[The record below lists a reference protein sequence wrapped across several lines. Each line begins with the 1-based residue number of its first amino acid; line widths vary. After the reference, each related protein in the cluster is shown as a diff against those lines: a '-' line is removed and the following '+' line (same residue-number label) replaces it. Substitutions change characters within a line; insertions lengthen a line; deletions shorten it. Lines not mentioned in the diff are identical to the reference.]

1 MVSLKTSWS
10 FLILYGILAVVPNVH
25 SQPLETFRPLS
36 NQVYIDDF
44 EDESEGNPSHWIE
57 SNKHNYWT
65 VVNDAD
71 GNNVYRVEHNGV
83 STYSWLHVFEKNVTF
98 DVRFKVVEIAEEDA
112 ELKFAVRFNDYEAL
126 VYLGY
131 DFKAGKWYLAEQ
143 RGKDFEPSV
152 FKQVGDFTRGV
163 EPLKVGAWYHIR
175 VLSNNET
182 VTVYINDMTRPK
194 LWATDVRHQSPG
206 RVAISAY
213 NASVDFDDVRLNLRS
228 GQGRVNEGVLE
239 YTVGDD
245 DDFREGA
252 SIVEKNNGDLLLLHR
267 SEEFHSSDE
276 GQTFGG
282 PYPFSWPKNNH
293 GHHSV
298 LRLQSG
304 KLLNMVAEFDG
315 TPDRFDRPLRFR
327 AKLSDDDGTTWV
339 DGGVTWEVSRQ
350 GLPGMSNAIVMNDKL
365 TQMPDGRVFFVVPVR
380 KDDGKKIVGHKTEIY
395 YSDDEGMTWNQSLND
410 SDDFTDLER
419 YAEGK
424 VIQTS
429 NGTLRL
435 YTPWNN
441 AHSVRY
447 SESYDNGVTW
457 KGDFAL
463 DQFRNSRSSFALIE
477 DTYAERTTFYMVWVY
492 NNTDDTDI
500 VFLPRSRL
508 GLARSYDGIN
518 WEYMMDVERWISPA
532 KKDRRIIT
540 QILDPSL
547 TATEDYLYVT
557 IGRSDRAADNGHNH
571 QRLRLYR
578 IEKSKLKPYDSWPT
592 EF

>member
-1 MVSLKTSWS
+1 MAFLKISWS
-10 FLILYGILAVVPNVH
+10 FLALYGILVVVPDVH
-25 SQPLETFRPLS
+25 SQTLEIFNPLS
-36 NQVYIDDF
+36 DQVYSDDF
-44 EDESEGNPSHWIE
+44 DDETEARSPSHWIE
-57 SNKHNYWT
+57 NNRHDYWSVVRGDANK
-65 VVNDAD
+65 A
-71 GNNVYRVEHNGV
+71 YRVKSNEV

-126 VYLGY
+126 VYVGY
-131 DFKAGKWYLAEQ
+131 DFKTEKWYIAEQ
-143 RGKDFEPSV
+143 RGKDFE
-152 FKQVGDFTRGV
+152 QVNFEQVIDVSRNL
-163 EPLKVGAWYHIR
+163 EPLKRGDWHNIR

-182 VTVYINDMTRPK
+182 VTVYIDDMTRPK
-194 LWATDVRHQSPG
+194 LWATDIRHQSPG
-206 RVAISAY
+206 RVALSAY
-213 NASVDFDDVRLNLRS
+213 NATVDFDDVVLNLRS

-239 YTVGDD
+239 YTIGDD
-245 DDFREGA
+245 DRFREGA
-252 SIVEKNNGDLLLLHR
+252 SIVEKSNGDLLLLHR
-267 SEEFHSSDE
+267 AEEFHSSDQ
-276 GQTFGG
+276 GQTFTG
-282 PYPFSWPKNNH
+282 PYPFSWPKNEH

-304 KLLNMVAEFDG
+304 KLLNMVAE
-315 TPDRFDRPLRFR
+315 RFGQGARFR
-327 AKLSDDDGTTWV
+327 AKLSSDDGATWA
-339 DGGVTWEVSRQ
+339 DGGVTWEAYRE
-350 GLPGMSNAIVMNDKL
+350 GLPGKSEVIVMNDKL
-365 TQMPDGRVFFVVPVR
+365 TQVPGGRVFFVVPAR
-380 KDDGKKIVGHKTEIY
+380 KDDGEKIVGHKTEIY
-395 YSDDEGMTWNQSLND
+395 YSDDEGKTWNQSKND
-410 SDDFTDLER
+410 SDDFTKLSR

-429 NGTLRL
+429 DGTLRL
-435 YTPWNN
+435 YTPWTH

-447 SESYDNGVTW
+447 SESHDNGETW

-463 DQFRNSRSSFALIE
+463 DQFRNARSSFALIQ
-477 DTYAERTTFYMVWVY
+477 DMYASRPTFYMVWVY
-492 NNTDDTDI
+492 NNMYDTDI

-547 TATEDYLYVT
+547 TATDKYLYVT

-571 QRLRLYR
+571 QRLRVYR
-578 IEKSKLKPYDSWPT
+578 IEKAKLHPYATWPN